1 MLMHSCN
8 SLENHT
14 LFQTIMG
21 KIYALFNSDQNK
33 PKTLSFGTACAYRAY
48 IQSFLLFQELDSVK
62 EEVSI
67 EIKKEAETA
76 EDEKDTDTK
85 ETASTT
91 ASDQTNTEQKEEDVT
106 TETGK
111 PAERTEAGQDEK
123 PEAVAIAMDENVLP
137 VEEEVKTEAAE
148 GGESVIKTGST
159 EGVEDENVE
168 HVVVPVEE
176 EVKNEAAEG
185 GEGLVKTGS
194 TEGGEGEPSQE
205 DDVPVTME
213 TTVTNENETGEGH
226 SKYDELDDE
235 LPWAM
240 YRSLDTP
247 PQRPP
252 VEEDDDWPASDDD
265 EDYGSN
271 VTVMLLF

>member
-1 MLMHSCN
+1 M
-8 SLENHT
+8 
-14 LFQTIMG
+14 
-21 KIYALFNSDQNK
+21 
-33 PKTLSFGTACAYRAY
+33 LSFKIAHAYRAY
-48 IQSFLLFQELDSVK
+48 IQSSSLFQELDSVK

-76 EDEKDTDTK
+76 EDEKDTETK
-85 ETASTT
+85 ETASK
-91 ASDQTNTEQKEEDVT
+91 AGSDETSTEQKEEDAT
-106 TETGK
+106 TEAGK

-123 PEAVAIAMDENVLP
+123 PEAVAIAMDETVVP
-137 VEEEVKTEAAE
+137 VEEEVKSEAAE
-148 GGESVIKTGST
+148 GGESV
-159 EGVEDENVE
+159 VE
-168 HVVVPVEE
+168 
-176 EVKNEAAEG
+176 
-185 GEGLVKTGS
+185 TGS

-205 DDVPVTME
+205 DAVPVTME
-213 TTVTNENETGEGH
+213 TTVTNENETGEDH

-265 EDYGSN
+265 GDYGNN
-271 VTVMLLF
+271 VTVIHLL

>member
-1 MLMHSCN
+1 MPPLIPIKTS
-8 SLENHT
+8 
-14 LFQTIMG
+14 
-21 KIYALFNSDQNK
+21 
-33 PKTLSFGTACAYRAY
+33 PKTLSFGIAHACRAY
-48 IQSFLLFQELDSVK
+48 IQSLLSFQELDSVK

-67 EIKKEAETA
+67 EIKKESETA

-85 ETASTT
+85 ETASKV
-91 ASDQTNTEQKEEDVT
+91 AGDEISTEQKEEDAT
-106 TETGK
+106 TEAGK

-123 PEAVAIAMDENVLP
+123 PEAVAIAMDETVVP

-148 GGESVIKTGST
+148 GGESVVKTGST

-176 EVKNEAAEG
+176 EVKSEAAEG
-185 GEGLVKTGS
+185 GEGVVKTGS

-205 DDVPVTME
+205 DAAPVTME
-213 TTVTNENETGEGH
+213 TTVTNENETGEDH

-265 EDYGSN
+265 GDYGNN
-271 VTVMLLF
+271 VTVIHLL

>member
-1 MLMHSCN
+1 MPPLI
-8 SLENHT
+8 HT
-14 LFQTIMG
+14 KM
-21 KIYALFNSDQNK
+21 S
-33 PKTLSFGTACAYRAY
+33 PKTLSFGTANAYRAY
-48 IQSFLLFQELDSVK
+48 IQSLLLFQELDSVK

-85 ETASTT
+85 DTASK
-91 ASDQTNTEQKEEDVT
+91 AGSDEANTEQKPPAT
-106 TETGK
+106 TEAGK
-111 PAERTEAGQDEK
+111 PGERTEAGQDEK
-123 PEAVAIAMDENVLP
+123 PEAVAIAMDEDVVP

-148 GGESVIKTGST
+148 GGESVVKPGRT

-176 EVKNEAAEG
+176 EAKNEAAKG
-185 GEGLVKTGS
+185 GEGVVKTGS

-205 DDVPVTME
+205 DAVPVTME
-213 TTVTNENETGEGH
+213 TTVTNENETGEDH

-265 EDYGSN
+265 GDYGSN
-271 VTVMLLF
+271 VTVIHLL